1 MKVVRNDI
9 SDEAS
14 WGPGTMVIADLAS
27 SLDRTGMTFADMCAP
42 SGPWGFSEQE
52 AGQPTNDEP
61 LPKAATSEHVFH
73 SSEYGQLKVT
83 LQLIRD
89 AWYPVRFS
97 VIRNAEHKMVPDG
110 VFSFLNGKNLV
121 GNYRTF
127 SQFTHADATLDSME
141 IHFVLAYDDTTDRIF
156 PASIQRDD
164 IWYSREE
171 TASMHTA
178 LDVVEVLP
186 KEVTRDDVRNFAM
199 HIPDGTP
206 AVVAYAPTRNIKWT
220 ISDGEVV
227 KKINYE
233 TVSEGD
239 SATFTSNGFT
249 RSVIT
254 FNVIAVGMIVVTLWG
269 YRRFRG

>member
-1 MKVVRNDI
+1 
-9 SDEAS
+9 
-14 WGPGTMVIADLAS
+14 
-27 SLDRTGMTFADMCAP
+27 
-42 SGPWGFSEQE
+42 
-52 AGQPTNDEP
+52 
-61 LPKAATSEHVFH
+61 
-73 SSEYGQLKVT
+73 
-83 LQLIRD
+83 
-89 AWYPVRFS
+89 VRFS